1 MCLKVIITVFR
12 VQNGLRVFNVS
23 HAFQECK
30 NKLNEKHKQ
39 KHHLSVI
46 SLPPPKI
53 LNLYNKIVS
62 TCEKINFKKNLFLLK
77 KPQTKKPTAFL
88 NFCSNMTLSL

>member
-1 MCLKVIITVFR
+1 MCLKVVITVFR
-12 VQNGLRVFNVS
+12 VQNGLRVFNVL

-30 NKLNEKHKQ
+30 NKLNEKQ

-53 LNLYNKIVS
+53 LKLYNKIVS
-62 TCEKINFKKNLFLLK
+62 TCEKINF
-77 KPQTKKPTAFL
+77 
-88 NFCSNMTLSL
+88 

>member
-12 VQNGLRVFNVS
+12 VQNGLRVFNVL

-53 LNLYNKIVS
+53 LKLYNKIVS
-62 TCEKINFKKNLFLLK
+62 TCEKINLK
-77 KPQTKKPTAFL
+77 KIF
-88 NFCSNMTLSL
+88 FCLKNPKQKNQLHF

>member
-62 TCEKINFKKNLFLLK
+62 TCEKINLKKNLFLLK
-77 KPQTKKPTAFL
+77 KPQTKKTNCISEFL
-88 NFCSNMTLSL
+88 L

>member
-12 VQNGLRVFNVS
+12 VQNGLRVFNVL

-53 LNLYNKIVS
+53 LKLYNKIVS
-62 TCEKINFKKNLFLLK
+62 TCEKINLK
-77 KPQTKKPTAFL
+77 KQTKKPTAFL

>member
-1 MCLKVIITVFR
+1 MMCLKVIITVFR
-12 VQNGLRVFNVS
+12 VQNGLRVFNVL

-53 LNLYNKIVS
+53 LKLYNKTVS
-62 TCEKINFKKNLFLLK
+62 TCEKIN
-77 KPQTKKPTAFL
+77 
-88 NFCSNMTLSL
+88 